1 MAFKPIDNEHI
12 RNRIKDNFSSGYLTL
27 ISIIQGVAFSVWVT
41 QLGAASEMGAVENA
55 AYYLRVAFSFL
66 SIVFIV
72 YYYSWFVSIV
82 YTAPNLRE
90 SIVPLALGAAQVWPM
105 FYFNES
111 TEWWLR
117 TSLFFLF
124 GALGYANTLITV
136 RDYNYAEEFW
146 PALTRLRREMMIN
159 VVTMILLI
167 FMGIFIYKY
176 GVNEFPS
183 SVVPLHIIMYILAIC
198 MALKTEYWTL
208 KYIYKIL
215 ELRRNLDS

>member
-1 MAFKPIDNEHI
+1 MAFIPIDNEHI
-12 RNRIKDNFSSGYLTL
+12 RSRIKDNFSSGYLTL

-41 QLGAASEMGAVENA
+41 QLGSTNEMAVVEDA

-90 SIVPLALGAAQVWPM
+90 SIVPLALGATQVWPM
-105 FYFNES
+105 YYFNDS
-111 TEWWLR
+111 TEWWWR
-117 TSLFFLF
+117 TSLFFLV
-124 GALGYANTLITV
+124 GAFGYANTLITV

-146 PALTRLRREMMIN
+146 PALTRLRREMKIN
-159 VVTMILLI
+159 IVVMILLI
-167 FMGIFIYKY
+167 VTSQFIYKY
-176 GVNEFPS
+176 GVVRYPA
-183 SVVPLHIIMYILAIC
+183 SVVPTHIIIYILAIA

-208 KYIYKIL
+208 KYIYVVA
-215 ELRRNLDS
+215 